1 MVGLLDQ
8 LDQLVGHKAAAHLT
22 ALFHAVAHAA
32 IEGKAVQRHLSSL
45 IAAAS
50 LRHIQ
55 RVLGHIL
62 RFPQGTR
69 AASDTNGH

>member
-1 MVGLLDQ
+1 MVGFLDQ
-8 LDQLVGHKAAAHLT
+8 LDQLVGHKAAAHLA
-22 ALFHAVAHAA
+22 ALFHTMAHAA
-32 IEGKAVQRHLSSL
+32 VEGKAVQRHLSGL

-62 RFPQGTR
+62 RFPQGACT
-69 AASDTNGH
+69 ASDTNGH